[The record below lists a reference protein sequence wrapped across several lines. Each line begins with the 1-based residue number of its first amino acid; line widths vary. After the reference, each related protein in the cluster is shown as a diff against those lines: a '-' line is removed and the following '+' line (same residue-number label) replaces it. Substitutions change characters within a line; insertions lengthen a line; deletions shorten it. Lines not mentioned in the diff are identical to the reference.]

1 MLHVCQSPLPA
12 PYITASLPG
21 KKTAPSPVA
30 ALAPCWPALHRPQLR
45 HPHSHPTST
54 QEGKCQLSKYSCFR
68 PSFST
73 TANILSEPS
82 TEHTFQGGRGQFGK
96 AEWLGIPC
104 LPLSERNQV
113 FQVLFS
119 YFSEAFPDLFVY
131 SLMAVVPISSEDIS
145 SS

>member
-1 MLHVCQSPLPA
+1 MLHVCQAPLPTSQ
-12 PYITASLPG
+12 PLSWGRRQLHPLWLHWL
-21 KKTAPSPVA
+21 
-30 ALAPCWPALHRPQLR
+30 LAGQLCR
-45 HPHSHPTST
+45 GHSCVTPTST

-96 AEWLGIPC
+96 AEWLGIPR

-119 YFSEAFPDLFVY
+119 YFSEAFPHPLVS